1 MTKKQYENNKHKKT
15 TEDVLYCI
23 GLLLFLCVS
32 GYWAACAFFPKLSR
46 ITVFP
51 PCPFYRLTGYYCP
64 GCGGTRAVRAL
75 FRGHLAAS
83 FFYHPLVPYAA
94 AVYLYFMGSQSI
106 ERLSHKKLPIG
117 MRYRN
122 GYAWAALIILIL
134 HFLVRNFS
142 HSIT

>member
-1 MTKKQYENNKHKKT
+1 MTKKQYETNNHHLT
-15 TEDVLYCI
+15 AEDVLYRI
-23 GLLLFLCVS
+23 GLLLCLCGS
-32 GYWAACAFFPKLSR
+32 LFWAACTLSPKIRS
-46 ITVFP
+46 IIVFP
-51 PCPFYRLTGYYCP
+51 PCPFHRLTGYYCP

-94 AVYLYFMGSQSI
+94 VVYLCFMVSQSI
-106 ERLSHKKLPIG
+106 ERLSHKKFPIG

-122 GYAWAALIILIL
+122 GYAWTALVILL
-134 HFLVRNFS
+134 VHFLVRNFS